1 MEDLQTYLK
10 ELVNES
16 IIQND
21 VKDEIL
27 FLVKK
32 LIKDIKVLSSF
43 RILWYK

>member
-1 MEDLQTYLK
+1 MMEDLQTYLK

-32 LIKDIKVLSSF
+32 LIKDIEVLSFFSY
-43 RILWYK
+43 IKA

>member
-16 IIQND
+16 IIHND

-32 LIKDIKVLSSF
+32 LIKEIDSVSF
-43 RILWYK
+43 FSYIVV

>member
-1 MEDLQTYLK
+1 MEDLQTYLM

-32 LIKDIKVLSSF
+32 LIKE
-43 RILWYK
+43 

>member
-16 IIQND
+16 IIHND

-32 LIKDIKVLSSF
+32 LIKETEA
-43 RILWYK
+43 

>member
-1 MEDLQTYLK
+1 MKDLKNYLK

-16 IIQND
+16 IIHND

-32 LIKDIKVLSSF
+32 LIKDMEA
-43 RILWYK
+43 

>member
-32 LIKDIKVLSSF
+32 LIKEIET
-43 RILWYK
+43 

>member
-1 MEDLQTYLK
+1 MKDLQTYLK

-32 LIKDIKVLSSF
+32 LIKDIEA
-43 RILWYK
+43 

>member
-16 IIQND
+16 IIHND

-32 LIKDIKVLSSF
+32 LIKGLKLISYIVV
-43 RILWYK
+43 